1 MRFKAVLAFCVSM
14 LFLVAGGFSPVAA
27 KTLQIVAFGDSLMAG
42 YQLQATDAYPAKL
55 EKALKAAGH
64 DVVILNGA
72 VSGDTTADGLAR
84 LDWTIPEG
92 TDAVLLELGANDALR
107 GVDPSQARQNL
118 EMMLSRLKERGIAVL
133 LMGMIAPPNM
143 GEGYGKTFNSIYPE
157 LAAKHGVPL
166 YPFFLDGVVTDNAL
180 KLEDGMHPNA
190 KGVDRLVEKTL
201 PAVEAFVGTI
211 KARSK

>member
-1 MRFKAVLAFCVSM
+1 
-14 LFLVAGGFSPVAA
+14 
-27 KTLQIVAFGDSLMAG
+27 MAG

-55 EKALKAAGH
+55 EKTLKAAGH

-211 KARSK
+211 KVRSK